1 MRKEDFFEVLG
12 ELDSD
17 IVKEAKTLIKR
28 KTNWKI
34 WGVMAACLAVVAALG
49 IGLLQSGLFGKST
62 DTVTLDNGDK
72 IVFVKSNTGLSSFCL
87 AYDASQRQ
95 LTEEE
100 THSLFPGL
108 PITAH
113 AIYMT
118 SYLNVVYDP
127 PELIGVKGNIGN
139 VKITI
144 SVSNIQLSDVV
155 IIGNEKSTKVNG
167 TSVTAGYFITRPN
180 SNGKRTVIY
189 YATIEFGSSQVYIE
203 SSGAAEDRE
212 TIKNEV
218 AAMIQ
223 AFIKNGEPDLSQ
235 IN

>member
-12 ELDSD
+12 ELDSN
-17 IVKEAKTLIKR
+17 IVKEAETPIKR
-28 KTNWKI
+28 KTNWKV
-34 WGVMAACLAVVAALG
+34 WGVMAACLAVAAALG
-49 IGLLQSGLFGKST
+49 VGLLQSRLFGKST

-72 IVFVKSNTGLSSFCL
+72 IVFVKSNTGLSNFCL

-118 SYLNVVYDP
+118 RYLDVVYDP
-127 PELIGVKGNIGN
+127 PKLIGVGGNIGN

-180 SNGKRTVIY
+180 SKGKRTVIY
-189 YATIEFGSSQVYIE
+189 YATIEFGNSQVYIE
-203 SSGAAEDRE
+203 SSGAAENRE